1 MQRAS
6 IEDNTLIL
14 QELIERCK
22 RSDGCLA
29 MVLLNLA
36 KAFDTVS
43 YNLIFKAPRRHR
55 VHDHLINIVMDL
67 YEGGYATFTTDDG
80 TTAHRHP
87 ERSQAGRFIL
97 CHRSYNNAITTVFPQ
112 HSSFL
117 EL

>member
-29 MVLLNLA
+29 VVLLNLA

-43 YNLIFKAPRRHR
+43 HNLIFKAPRRHQL
-55 VHDHLINIVMDL
+55 HDHLIDIVMDL
-67 YEGGYATFTTDDG
+67 YDRGYATFTMDDG
-80 TTAHRHP
+80 HIAI
-87 ERSQAGRFIL
+87 RSRVKQGDSF
-97 CHRSYNNAITTVFPQ
+97 SVTEAIIM
-112 HSSFL
+112 L
-117 EL
+117 